1 MWFTE
6 FGTSRVARLN
16 PAGWPAPTIDEF
28 PTVTASSNPIGI
40 VAGKDGGLWVTE
52 SGLDKIGRVSVDGT
66 VSEYTSPV
74 TGLGLQGIAVAPD
87 GSIWFAESGTGL
99 NPGRVGKLVY

>member
-1 MWFTE
+1 MWFTQ

-28 PTVTASSNPIGI
+28 PTKTASSNPLGI
-40 VAGKDGGLWVTE
+40 VAGKDGALWITE
-52 SGLDKIGRVSVDGT
+52 SGLDRIGRVSVNGS

-74 TGLGLQGIAVAPD
+74 TGLGVKGIAVAPD
-87 GSIWFAESGTGL
+87 GSLWFAEPGTGL
-99 NPGRVGKLVY
+99 NPGRIGKLVY